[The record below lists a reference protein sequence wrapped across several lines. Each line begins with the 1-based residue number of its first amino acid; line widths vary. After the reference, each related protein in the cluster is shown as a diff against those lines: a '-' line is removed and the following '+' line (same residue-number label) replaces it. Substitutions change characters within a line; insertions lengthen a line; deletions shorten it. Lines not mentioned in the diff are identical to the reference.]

1 MAAAGVTGNWQ
12 TPAAVSHRAV
22 LGLLV
27 LLLGLGVLVVVRSLR
42 ASRSLPPKA
51 IASALPGTT
60 HLRPPPLPLPSA
72 PVDDSYAGLAAEG
85 QRLGHRVI
93 ALFPDAPQA
102 TALQA
107 GILAEAGDL
116 SAATAAWRAHLDR
129 HPDSAEGWYRLGLYA
144 TKEGRDT
151 EAADLL
157 ARARRLDPA
166 LPDIQGHLGRCL
178 LKLDRVDEAVA
189 VLEPVVGDDRGGAV
203 RLFHLGH
210 AYLALGR
217 HDDAAGAFRAAIDRT
232 PGYTGAW
239 YGLATAAGRAGR
251 DDEAALAQGEFRR
264 LKSRDAATAAAN
276 LARDESVRM
285 RQLTASWYARAGRIA
300 ALSGDRREAEGMW
313 LRGSEIAPDHAELH
327 ALLAELHDRE
337 ARDMG
342 PARPVFDTPRVPGG
356 SPR

>member
-1 MAAAGVTGNWQ
+1 M
-12 TPAAVSHRAV
+12 
-22 LGLLV
+22 LV
-27 LLLGLGVLVVVRSLR
+27 LLLSLLALGGLFVMPSLR
-42 ASRSLPPKA
+42 APRTRPPKA
-51 IASALPGTT
+51 IASPLPETPGQ
-60 HLRPPPLPLPSA
+60 RPPPLPLPST
-72 PVDDSYAGLAAEG
+72 PVDGSYAGLAAEG
-85 QRLGHRVI
+85 ERLGRRVV

-116 SAATAAWRAHLDR
+116 SAATAAWNAHLDR

-157 ARARRLDPA
+157 ERARSLDPS

-178 LKLDRVDEAVA
+178 LKLDRVGDAVA

-217 HDDAAGAFRAAIDRT
+217 HDDAAGAFRAAIDLT

-239 YGLATAAGRAGR
+239 YGLATAAGRAGQ
-251 DDEAALAQGEFRR
+251 DEEAARAQQEFRR
-264 LKSRDAATAAAN
+264 LKSRDAATAATN
-276 LARDESVRM
+276 LARDESVRL

-300 ALSGDRREAEGMW
+300 ALSGNRREAEGMW
-313 LRGSEIAPDHAELH
+313 LRGSAIAPDHAELR
-327 ALLAELHDRE
+327 ALLAELHGRGASD
-337 ARDMG
+337 AVPG
-342 PARPVFDTPRVPGG
+342 RPPSDTPKSPAG
-356 SPR
+356 SPH